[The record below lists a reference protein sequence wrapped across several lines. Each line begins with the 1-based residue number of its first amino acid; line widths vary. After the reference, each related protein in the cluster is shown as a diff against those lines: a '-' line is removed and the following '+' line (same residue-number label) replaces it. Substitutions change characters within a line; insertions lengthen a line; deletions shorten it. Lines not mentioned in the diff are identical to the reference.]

1 MPKLKS
7 NRGAAKRFKI
17 RKSGKVKFKHS
28 HTRHMLTFSKS
39 QKQKRN
45 LRGCSTMAEPDAKR
59 VRNELLPYG

>member
-17 RKSGKVKFKHS
+17 RKSGKVKFKHAK
-28 HTRHMLTFSKS
+28 TRHMLTFSKT

-45 LRGCSTMAEPDAKR
+45 LRGTSTMAECDAKR
-59 VRNELLPYG
+59 VRRELLPYG

>member
-28 HTRHMLTFSKS
+28 HTRHMLTFSKT

-45 LRGCSTMAEPDAKR
+45 LRGCSTLAKPDAKR